1 MRLVPSEEEET
12 PKLLLSAM
20 WGYNKKPATSKLGRG
35 PLTKHQICQHMN
47 LEISNLQNHAKI
59 KFCRFIY
66 PAYGILLLQ
75 LEGRQ
80 SNTYVTVM
88 QTSVLFITAIKV
100 KWLYNIPFS
109 GTGSG
114 VSYSCA
120 LKYVRKYLAF
130 LNLHFARAIL
140 AVTYLYIYSLSPN
153 AFALA

>member
-1 MRLVPSEEEET
+1 
-12 PKLLLSAM
+12 
-20 WGYNKKPATSKLGRG
+20 
-35 PLTKHQICQHMN
+35 
-47 LEISNLQNHAKI
+47 
-59 KFCRFIY
+59 
-66 PAYGILLLQ
+66 
-75 LEGRQ
+75 
-80 SNTYVTVM
+80 M
-88 QTSVLFITAIKV
+88 QPSVLFITTIKV
-100 KWLYNIPFS
+100 KWLYNTPFS